1 MMYRTNREIGEGQW
15 APAAGNI
22 GSHDSSSFFILESLM
37 SHAGTAYIGKIRRKD
52 ITLVLGHLRICF
64 SDLH

>member
-1 MMYRTNREIGEGQW
+1 MT
-15 APAAGNI
+15 
-22 GSHDSSSFFILESLM
+22 SSFFILESLM